1 MDQKV
6 AACERRFE
14 SGFTPGLCGGQ
25 SSARASPQKKKWNF
39 GVVKTKQELR
49 EAQGM
54 DPAGSSRG
62 SQTLLGAAGGA
73 AGSQLRVGFAQLSFL
88 KEMGQELLQALGHP
102 NPTGSL
108 NCHTGVTNIETSQI
122 PQDLL
127 DCYTRDKH
135 WDIPNPWRR

>member
-1 MDQKV
+1 MQPV
-6 AACERRFE
+6 R
-14 SGFTPGLCGGQ
+14 GGLSQALLQGSVGGQ

-88 KEMGQELLQALGHP
+88 KEMGQELLQALGHAKP
-102 NPTGSL
+102 
-108 NCHTGVTNIETSQI
+108 HRI
-122 PQDLL
+122 PELSH
-127 DCYTRDKH
+127 RGDKH
-135 WDIPNPWRR
+135 